1 MITCFELF
9 FLSKP
14 KMKNPYISA
23 IYKGFALFAVC
34 ANCSQGWKMGL
45 EPLKMFSVYQLVTE
59 RTKSLYH
66 TLALCEKRWFAYLFE
81 AFQYL
86 QR

>member
-1 MITCFELF
+1 MHVVDIQDYLRW
-9 FLSKP
+9 
-14 KMKNPYISA
+14 
-23 IYKGFALFAVC
+23 FAAVC
-34 ANCSQGWKMGL
+34 QQKRSSFEDHFGWKMGL

>member
-1 MITCFELF
+1 MSLIYRIICAGLRLSANKKGL
-9 FLSKP
+9 LSKTL
-14 KMKNPYISA
+14 S
-23 IYKGFALFAVC
+23 
-34 ANCSQGWKMGL
+34 GWKMGL

>member
-1 MITCFELF
+1 
-9 FLSKP
+9 
-14 KMKNPYISA
+14 
-23 IYKGFALFAVC
+23 
-34 ANCSQGWKMGL
+34 MGL